1 MVPFSLENGL
11 FWSIPYN
18 MPGNFKAC
26 DAEKLGFQAP
36 AQDDGKSADS
46 CRVFPYLYGV
56 HNGVAS
62 RRLIGST

>member
-1 MVPFSLENGL
+1 
-11 FWSIPYN
+11 

-26 DAEKLGFQAP
+26 AAEKSGFQAL

-46 CRVFPYLYGV
+46 CRIFSYLYGV